1 MSWEDIL
8 KEGKESSFK
17 YSYNDMK
24 AVFDEAANSVN
35 RMNTN
40 KYIKSELLRKI
51 SMFWMRIKE
60 VGNASVSYR
69 LDRNIP
75 RYSELVMEQ
84 VEKRLDE
91 MLEE

>member
-1 MSWEDIL
+1 MSWKKIL
-8 KEGKESSFK
+8 KEEESSFK

-40 KYIKSELLRKI
+40 KYIKSGLLSRI
-51 SMFWMRIKE
+51 SSFWMRVKE
-60 VGNASVSYR
+60 VGSASVSYR

-75 RYSELVMEQ
+75 RYSEFVMEQ
-84 VEKRLDE
+84 VKKNLDE
-91 MLEE
+91 MLGE

>member
-1 MSWEDIL
+1 MSWKKIL
-8 KEGKESSFK
+8 KEEESSFK

-40 KYIKSELLRKI
+40 KYIKSGLLSRI
-51 SMFWMRIKE
+51 SSFWMRVKE

-75 RYSELVMEQ
+75 RYSEFVMEQ
-84 VEKRLDE
+84 VKKNLDE
-91 MLEE
+91 MLGE